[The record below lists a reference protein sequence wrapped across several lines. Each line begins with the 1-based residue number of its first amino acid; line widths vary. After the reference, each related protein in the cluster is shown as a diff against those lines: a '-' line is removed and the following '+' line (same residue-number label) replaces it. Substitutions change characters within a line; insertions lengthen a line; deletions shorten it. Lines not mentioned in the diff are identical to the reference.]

1 MTMLLTKQN
10 EKLKKRLSNDKTT
23 CVYREMHNCWRD
35 LILPL
40 CLSIL
45 SRVGNS
51 IKVGTI
57 KRSLSSNLNEQL
69 FFKLLRILIR
79 IQLVGIIKLTNDEII
94 RLYWKNTMSDIAL
107 LWKPVFFFKN
117 HQVGQLL
124 HVTVYQKWIQYIQ
137 KSGTV

>member
-45 SRVGNS
+45 SRAGNS

-94 RLYWKNTMSDIAL
+94 RLY
-107 LWKPVFFFKN
+107 
-117 HQVGQLL
+117 
-124 HVTVYQKWIQYIQ
+124 
-137 KSGTV
+137 